1 MAKLLTWKEFYNL
14 HKDKKPLGDI
24 MRDYDLYLL
33 QNDTFNPLQNLTYD
47 FLFNFY
53 LQTIKNGGGDDEIV
67 EIPTQPSEGFLLQ
80 ENGDY
85 LLQENGDRIYL

>member
-24 MRDYDLYLL
+24 MRDYDLYLF
-33 QNDTFNPLQNLTYD
+33 QNDTYNPLQNLTYD

-53 LQTIKNGGGDDEIV
+53 LQTLKNDGGEI
-67 EIPTQPSEGFLLQ
+67 ETPTQPLEGFLLQ

-85 LLQENGDRIYL
+85 LLQENGDSIYL